1 MQTTDTL
8 RLRSLEFDNAA
19 TYLAASLF
27 ILGNIMLPQLV
38 HLVPDGGVT
47 WLPIYFFTLVGA
59 YKYGWRVGL
68 LTAIASPL
76 INSALFGMPAAAA
89 LPAIMFKSSLL
100 AVGAGYAAYR
110 FKTVSLL
117 LMVAVVAFY
126 QIVGTL
132 GEWAM
137 KGSLYAAMQ
146 DFRIGLPGMAVQIVG
161 GWAFVKYLLRR

>member
-1 MQTTDTL
+1 
-8 RLRSLEFDNAA
+8 
-19 TYLAASLF
+19 
-27 ILGNIMLPQLV
+27 ML
-38 HLVPDGGVT
+38 
-47 WLPIYFFTLVGA
+47 
-59 YKYGWRVGL
+59 
-68 LTAIASPL
+68 
-76 INSALFGMPAAAA
+76 
-89 LPAIMFKSSLL
+89 KSSLL

-110 FKTVSLL
+110 FRTVSLL

-132 GEWAM
+132 GEWMM